1 MSSTSLTQDLLL
13 PDLKFVR
20 REQKNNNIFLYCDKV
35 SGFEVCPHCA
45 GKCFSVYDHV
55 KVTIKDEPIRNR
67 HVYLI
72 INKRRF
78 HCKSCDRIFR
88 EPVGGIYKG
97 FRTSERFRRFIRK
110 LASESQNLKQVTKTA
125 KCSSW
130 LVYTAFYQQLEMEN
144 KKNQYPWPKTI
155 GIDEHSFVRNVK
167 GAGRDFVTVF
177 IDYTNKKMRE
187 VVFGKS
193 LHDLTTDVNLNSI
206 TGRENVQNVVLDLSP
221 TFRSFVQ
228 SYFPRAKMIADKFHV
243 VKLMHP
249 LLHEYRKKVINE
261 NELSKKRNNPVVRL
275 LVTYRKKLRVEQR
288 WALDKFLDLNREIKE
303 VYWYQQRLYTIYR
316 IKSYNQAKDALKW
329 LLDDMARSQI
339 KAVQSYRLT
348 FKKWFW
354 EILNYFST
362 RLNNGR
368 TEGYNRKA
376 KLIQRAA
383 YGFRSPRNYRLKLL
397 YSCR

>member
-1 MSSTSLTQDLLL
+1 MSQEILTQSLLL
-13 PDLKFVR
+13 PDLRFVKK
-20 REQKNNNIFLYCDKV
+20 EQKYRDFFIYCDKV

-45 GKCFSVYDHV
+45 KKCFSVYDHV
-55 KVTIKDEPIRNR
+55 TVTIKDEPIRNR
-67 HVYLI
+67 FVYLKI
-72 INKRRF
+72 RKRRF
-78 HCKSCDRIFR
+78 HCKSCNKIFR

-97 FRTSERFRRFIRK
+97 FRTSERFRRYIRM
-110 LASESQNLKQVTKTA
+110 LASECHNLKQVTKKA
-125 KCSSW
+125 QCSSW
-130 LVYTAFYQQLEMEN
+130 LVYTAFYQQLEMEQRKYN
-144 KKNQYPWPKTI
+144 YPWPKTI
-155 GIDEHSFVRNVK
+155 GIDEHSFIRNVK

-177 IDYTNKKMRE
+177 IDYTNKRMRE
-187 VVFGKS
+187 VVLGKS
-193 LHDLTTDVNLNSI
+193 LPDLTTNSNI
-206 TGRENVQNVVLDLSP
+206 NNIAGRENVQNVVLDLSP

-261 NELSKKRNNPVVRL
+261 KELSKKRNNPVVRL

-288 WALDKFLDLNREIKE
+288 WALDQFLDLNQEIKE
-303 VYWYQQRLYTIYR
+303 VYWYQQKLYSMYR
-316 IKSYNQAKDALKW
+316 IKGYNHARYALQK
-329 LLDDMARSQI
+329 LLDDMGRSQI

-348 FKKWFW
+348 FKKWYW

-376 KLIQRAA
+376 KLVQRCA
-383 YGFRSPRNYRLKLL
+383 YGFRSFKNYRLKLL